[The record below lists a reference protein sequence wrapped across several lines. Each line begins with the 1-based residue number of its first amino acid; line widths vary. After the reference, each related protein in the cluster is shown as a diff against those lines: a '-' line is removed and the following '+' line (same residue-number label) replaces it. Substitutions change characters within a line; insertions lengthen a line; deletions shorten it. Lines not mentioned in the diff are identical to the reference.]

1 MIFIIM
7 RSRQVLHQMLIYM
20 HTEILILNVCIKDK
34 WILLVTLYTKI
45 LDISCLFTHTKV
57 YYFCTHR
64 NMNITYQSPQA
75 HIDKIVIPLKFL

>member
-20 HTEILILNVCIKDK
+20 HTEILILHLCIKDK

-64 NMNITYQSPQA
+64 NMNNTYQSPQA
-75 HIDKIVIPLKFL
+75 HIDKIAIPLKFL